1 MKDYNLLESY
11 RDNSINQPN
20 ELDKVAK
27 IFKKFVIKHI
37 ENKFVNE
44 NITDEKIK
52 MRFVKNLN
60 SYIKEE
66 YNTLEIKYYEIL
78 ENLNLCIEVE
88 MSNQQVIQES
98 NLKFAETKF
107 SEIMING
114 LNSPT
119 PINRFALSEKLFV
132 NYIKNIVETYTQDF
146 IIDEETIKIEFN

>member
-114 LNSPT
+114 FNSPT

-146 IIDEETIKIEFN
+146 TIDEEIIKIEFN